1 MRHKPGSTR
10 VTPAKTAVPRM
21 PASFVRREPLR
32 ALLGKAVEAPVTLV
46 AAPAGYGKT
55 VLLADWVETAGGEE
69 KAWVSLDG
77 ADNEPRRFWGGTLE
91 ALRECVPTDSPLA
104 KLEPPE
110 AGDQAG
116 FLAEIV
122 DALDFL
128 PHPVCLV
135 LDDLHEV
142 TARETMHGLET
153 LIRHQPAMLRL
164 VLSSRADPPLPLA
177 RLRMEGRLGMLRA
190 HDLRFSEEDAE
201 RLLRATGVTLTGDQ
215 LHLLVERTGGWAAGL
230 RLAAR
235 PLREAGD
242 RDAFLAD
249 FAGDDHAV
257 ADYLVG
263 EVLARWPEDTVDFL
277 QVISVC
283 DEADPLL
290 AEVLSGREDA
300 GAVLD
305 ALERESAL
313 VMAVGRDG
321 VVAYRTHPLL
331 RTYLRGDL
339 HRRRP
344 ELAADLHRVAAA
356 WFASGAQ
363 PHKALDHA
371 AEADERGTVV
381 DLLHRHAVPLLL
393 NGDHL
398 LVRRALSIIG
408 APAAAEDPWLALIS
422 AVAHLE
428 AGELT
433 AAHASLTDAGAGSR
447 GELMS
452 LRRLVATTYALAR
465 GEAPEIE
472 ATQWREVFG
481 DGPGLEAWARLGA
494 GWAFIRT
501 GERDHARREL
511 DAVDRL
517 AREQGLGYLVM
528 HGLTARAVASGMDG
542 DYGTMERACAE
553 SVAIADR
560 HDWRRCPWLAMSRLM
575 LGFARLMRLDPA
587 GALEDAARAAET
599 AGDAP
604 DPALRYLVR
613 VLRGAAWFDAG
624 RHSDA
629 LQLLRGARW
638 DLADTALLPELAVTA
653 ALAEY
658 RCALRLGHHTAAREV
673 FLWAKRRAPR
683 APELPL
689 MIAWDRFARGDID
702 AADRAAD
709 TVVDTASS
717 PVRLE
722 GWLVKC
728 AVAIRSG
735 RRTFA
740 RTALGNAVRL
750 AEPDVLIRPFRQA
763 DEQVRQLLAEQ
774 IGGFGGADAFAARIR
789 RALSDMDGRGPGD
802 GPLTE
807 REHVVLSRLTSQAS
821 LDEVAVDLAVSVNT
835 IKTHVR
841 AIYAKLGVNNRRAAA
856 AAAREHGLT

>member
-1 MRHKPGSTR
+1 MRHKPGGAR
-10 VTPAKTAVPRM
+10 VSPAKTAVPRR
-21 PASFVRREPLR
+21 PAGFVRREPLR
-32 ALLGKAVEAPVTLV
+32 ALLDKAVEAPVTLV
-46 AAPAGYGKT
+46 CAPAGYGKT
-55 VLLADWVETAGGEE
+55 VLLADWVQTAGGDG

-77 ADNEPRRFWGGTLE
+77 ADNEPRRFWAAVLK
-91 ALRECVPTDSPLA
+91 ALREGVPTDNPLRT
-104 KLEPPE
+104 LEPPE
-110 AGDQAG
+110 ANDQAG
-116 FLAEIV
+116 FLAEVV
-122 DALDFL
+122 DALDAL
-128 PHPVCLV
+128 PSPACLV
-135 LDDLHEV
+135 LDDLHEI
-142 TARETMHGLET
+142 TDQETVHGVET
-153 LIRHQPAMLRL
+153 LIRHQPATLRL
-164 VLSSRADPPLPLA
+164 VLSTRADPPLPLA

-201 RLLRATGVTLTGDQ
+201 RLLRATGVVLNTGQ
-215 LHLLVERTGGWAAGL
+215 LRLLVERTGGWAAGL

-235 PLREAGD
+235 PLLETGD

-249 FAGDDHAV
+249 FAGGDHAV

-263 EVLARWPEDTVDFL
+263 EVLARWPAETVHFL

-283 DEADPLL
+283 DEVDPLL
-290 AEVLSGREDA
+290 AEVLSGRDDA

-321 VVAYRTHPLL
+321 VIAYRTHPLL
-331 RTYLRGDL
+331 RAYLRGDL
-339 HRRRP
+339 HRRLP
-344 ELAADLHRVAAA
+344 GLATDLHRVAAT

-363 PHKALDHA
+363 PRKALDHA
-371 AEADERGTVV
+371 ARADERGAVV

-408 APAAAEDPWLALIS
+408 IPAASADPWLALIS
-422 AVAHLE
+422 AVTHLE

-433 AAHASLTDAGAGSR
+433 AAHSSLADATGSG
-447 GELMS
+447 GELVS

-481 DGPGLEAWARLGA
+481 EGPGLEAWARLGA

-501 GERDHARREL
+501 GEREHARREL

-517 AREQGLGYLVM
+517 AREGGLGYLVM
-528 HGLTARAVASGMDG
+528 HGLTARAVASGIDG

-560 HDWRRCPWLAMSRLM
+560 HGWRRCPWLAMSRLM

-587 GALEDAARAAET
+587 GALEAAARAAEI

-604 DPALRYLVR
+604 DPALRYLVG
-613 VLRGAAWFDAG
+613 VLRGTAWFDSG
-624 RHSDA
+624 RHNDA
-629 LQLLRGARW
+629 LGLLRGARW
-638 DLADTALLPELAVTA
+638 DLADTALLPELAVA
-653 ALAEY
+653 AAVAEY
-658 RCALRLGHHTAAREV
+658 RCGLRLGHHTAAREV

-683 APELPL
+683 APELSL
-689 MIAWDRFARGDID
+689 MIAWDRLARGDTCAAGH
-702 AADRAAD
+702 AADA
-709 TVVDTASS
+709 VLDTAST
-717 PVRLE
+717 PARLE

-728 AVAIRSG
+728 AVAIHSD

-750 AEPDVLIRPFRQA
+750 AEPDALIRPFRQA
-763 DEQVRQLLAEQ
+763 DPQVRQLLVEQ

-789 RALSDMDGRGPGD
+789 RTLSDVDGRSPAD
-802 GPLTE
+802 GSLTE
-807 REHVVLSRLTSQAS
+807 REHVVLTRLSSQAS

-856 AAAREHGLT
+856 AAAREYGLT